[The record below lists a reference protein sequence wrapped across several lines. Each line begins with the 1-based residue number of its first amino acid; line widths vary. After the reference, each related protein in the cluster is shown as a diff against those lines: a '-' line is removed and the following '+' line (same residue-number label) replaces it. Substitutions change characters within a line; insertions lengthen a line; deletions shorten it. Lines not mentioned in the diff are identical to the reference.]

1 MGALLIFQSMSAKKA
16 TKSVRQEVVTREY
29 TINLHKRLHSSTFKK
44 RAPRAVRAI
53 RKFATVMMGTEDVRV
68 HPQLNKAV
76 WGKGVKNVPH
86 PIRVRCERRRNDDED
101 AKEKLY
107 TIITWV
113 AVDTTAPGKASRS
126 SRPLSWS
133 TSSRLIDADAGFGFH
148 G

>member
-1 MGALLIFQSMSAKKA
+1 MGSSAHFQSMSAKKA
-16 TKSVRQEVVTREY
+16 TKSVQEVVTREY

-68 HPQLNKAV
+68 HPQLNEAV

-86 PIRVRCERRRNDDED
+86 RIRVRCERRRNDDED

-107 TIITWV
+107 TIVTHV
-113 AVDTTAPGKASRS
+113 MVDTAAPKKGFRS
-126 SRPLSWS
+126 LL
-133 TSSRLIDADAGFGFH
+133 TSVVNEEA
-148 G
+148 

>member
-86 PIRVRCERRRNDDED
+86 RIRVRCERRRNDDEN

-107 TIITWV
+107 TIVTHLP
-113 AVDTTAPGKASRS
+113 VDTTAPKK
-126 SRPLSWS
+126 
-133 TSSRLIDADAGFGFH
+133 GFRNQITTVVTEEA
-148 G
+148 

>member
-86 PIRVRCERRRNDDED
+86 RIRVRCERRRNDDED

-107 TIITWV
+107 TIVTHV
-113 AVDTTAPGKASRS
+113 MVDISAPKKGFRS
-126 SRPLSWS
+126 LL
-133 TSSRLIDADAGFGFH
+133 TSVVNDEA
-148 G
+148 

>member
-86 PIRVRCERRRNDDED
+86 RIRVRCERRRNDDED
-101 AKEKLY
+101 AKEKPY
-107 TIITWV
+107 TIVTPLP
-113 AVDTTAPGKASRS
+113 VDPTAPKK
-126 SRPLSWS
+126 
-133 TSSRLIDADAGFGFH
+133 GFRNQITTVVTEEA
-148 G
+148 

>member
-86 PIRVRCERRRNDDED
+86 RIRVRCERRRNDDED

-107 TIITWV
+107 TIVTHLP
-113 AVDTTAPGKASRS
+113 VDTTAPKK
-126 SRPLSWS
+126 
-133 TSSRLIDADAGFGFH
+133 GFRNQITTVVTEEA
-148 G
+148 

>member
-29 TINLHKRLHSSTFKK
+29 TINLHKRLHSSTSKK

-53 RKFATVMMGTEDVRV
+53 RKFATDMMGTSDVRV

-76 WGKGVKNVPH
+76 WNKGVKNVPH
-86 PIRVRCERRRNDDED
+86 RIRVRCERRRNDDED

-107 TIITWV
+107 TIVTWV
-113 AVDTTAPGKASRS
+113 AVDTTAPGK
-126 SRPLSWS
+126 
-133 TSSRLIDADAGFGFH
+133 GFKKLQTTVVVDEQ
-148 G
+148 

>member
-53 RKFATVMMGTEDVRV
+53 RKFATQMMGTEDVRV

-86 PIRVRCERRRNDDED
+86 RIRVRCERRRNDDED

-107 TIITWV
+107 TIVTHLP
-113 AVDTTAPGKASRS
+113 VDTTAPKKGFRS
-126 SRPLSWS
+126 LL
-133 TSSRLIDADAGFGFH
+133 TTVVNEEA
-148 G
+148 

>member
-53 RKFATVMMGTEDVRV
+53 RKFATDMMGTSDVRV

-76 WGKGVKNVPH
+76 WNKGVKNVPH
-86 PIRVRCERRRNDDED
+86 RIRVRCERRRNDDED

-107 TIITWV
+107 TIVTHLP
-113 AVDTTAPGKASRS
+113 VDTTAPKK
-126 SRPLSWS
+126 
-133 TSSRLIDADAGFGFH
+133 GFRNQITTVVTEEA
-148 G
+148 

>member
-53 RKFATVMMGTEDVRV
+53 RKFATEMMGTSDVRV

-76 WGKGVKNVPH
+76 WSKGVKNVPCR
-86 PIRVRCERRRNDDED
+86 IRVRCERRRNDDED

-107 TIITWV
+107 TIVTHV
-113 AVDTTAPGKASRS
+113 MVDTTAAKKGFRS
-126 SRPLSWS
+126 LL
-133 TSSRLIDADAGFGFH
+133 TT
-148 G
+148 

>member
-53 RKFATVMMGTEDVRV
+53 RKFATQMMGTADVRV

-76 WGKGVKNVPH
+76 LGKGVKNVPH
-86 PIRVRCERRRNDDED
+86 RIRVRCERRRNDDED

-107 TIITWV
+107 TIVTHV
-113 AVDTTAPGKASRS
+113 MVDTTAPKKGFRS
-126 SRPLSWS
+126 LL
-133 TSSRLIDADAGFGFH
+133 TSVVNDEA
-148 G
+148 

>member
-1 MGALLIFQSMSAKKA
+1 MGSSAHFQSMSAKKA

-86 PIRVRCERRRNDDED
+86 RIRVRCERRRNDDED

-107 TIITWV
+107 TIVTH
-113 AVDTTAPGKASRS
+113 AMVDTTAPKK
-126 SRPLSWS
+126 
-133 TSSRLIDADAGFGFH
+133 GFRNQITTVVTEEA
-148 G
+148 

>member
-53 RKFATVMMGTEDVRV
+53 RKFATEMMGTQDVRV

-76 WGKGVKNVPH
+76 WTKGVKNVPAR
-86 PIRVRCERRRNDDED
+86 IRVRCERRRNDDED

-107 TIITWV
+107 TIVTHV
-113 AVDTTAPGKASRS
+113 MVDTTAPGK
-126 SRPLSWS
+126 
-133 TSSRLIDADAGFGFH
+133 GFKKLQTTVVVDEQ
-148 G
+148 